1 MNRTEAGERAVD
13 VAMEERVTEL
23 EMRFM
28 HQERVIQDL
37 NDTVYRQEQI
47 IARLEQALTVLGEQ
61 VRSTLPSGVR
71 GPDEEERPPHY

>member
-28 HQERVIQDL
+28 HQERIIQDL
-37 NDTVYRQEQI
+37 NDAVYRQEQI
-47 IARLEQALTVLGEQ
+47 IARLEQTLTILGEQ
-61 VRSTLPSGVR
+61 YRNVLPAGVQE
-71 GPDEEERPPHY
+71 PDDDERPPHY